1 MYIFVDESGTFT
13 APAPAAADSWCV
25 VAAYTS
31 PETDQE
37 RLSALVMQLR
47 QDCGSDMEVKIDQV
61 GEARYL
67 RFLRDL
73 SRLAGLVFA
82 VAVDVSLHS
91 KMAVLAHRDAQAEK
105 VVEHRSK
112 MIHVKARDAITA
124 LGESMHSLPV
134 QLYTQL
140 QCQVELFHKVL
151 AQAPLYYSQHKPE
164 TLSRLSWR
172 IDRKDTIPTAYETA
186 FRTILPMALQ
196 SKSMRE
202 PMIAL
207 REGNYEFFKRFEF
220 PAGQYP
226 AYLEEQYGIKSSGV
240 GMNLGKMVGEDF
252 DLVDSNAVLGVQVAD
267 LIASGLRR
275 LFRGK
280 FERAHEIALGLSANM
295 VSELRGGPQV
305 RLVSLSQSA
314 PVSDRSAALLELLA
328 RRPKPLVG

>member
-13 APAPAAADSWCV
+13 APASAAADSWCV

-47 QDCGSDMEVKIDQV
+47 QDCGSEMEVKIDQLS
-61 GEARYL
+61 EARYI

-73 SRLAGLVFA
+73 SRLTGLVFA

-91 KMAVLAHRDAQAEK
+91 KIAVVAHRDAQADK
-105 VVEHRSK
+105 VIEHRTK
-112 MIHVKARDAITA
+112 MIHAKARDAITA
-124 LGESMHSLPV
+124 LGESMRSLPV

-151 AQAPLYYSQHKPE
+151 ARAPLYYSQHKPE

-172 IDRKDTIPTAYETA
+172 VDQKDTIPTAYETA

-196 SKSMRE
+196 SKSLRD
-202 PMIAL
+202 PMMEL
-207 REGNYEFFKRFEF
+207 VEGNYDSFRHFEF

-226 AYLEEQYGIKSSGV
+226 AYLEEQYGIKTSGNGV
-240 GMNLGKMVGEDF
+240 NVDQMVGEDF
-252 DLVDSNAVLGVQVAD
+252 ELVDSNAVPGVQVAD

-280 FERAHEIALGLSANM
+280 FERTHEIALGL
-295 VSELRGGPQV
+295 V
-305 RLVSLSQSA
+305 RTW
-314 PVSDRSAALLELLA
+314 
-328 RRPKPLVG
+328 